1 MPGNKLTI
9 SVKEAAKLLGV
20 SAPTAYNL
28 ARRADFPSF
37 TVGNRVLVYVAGLE
51 DWVKAQA
58 GKRGG

>member
-9 SVKEAAKLLGV
+9 SVREAAKLLGV

-37 TVGNRVLVYVAGLE
+37 CIGNRVLVYAAGLE
-51 DWVKAQA
+51 AWVKAQA
-58 GKRGG
+58 EHKEA

>member
-9 SVKEAAKLLGV
+9 SVREAAKLLGV

-37 TVGNRVLVYVAGLE
+37 IVGNRVLVYEAGLE
-51 DWVKAQA
+51 AWVKAQA
-58 GKRGG
+58 EKKEV